1 MSSPPM
7 QRTLLKVIVLGNSG
21 VGKTSLINR
30 YVHKRFNQQF
40 KPTIGAD
47 FATREIQVD
56 GKLVN
61 LQIWDTAGQERF
73 HSLGSAFFRGADSCV
88 LVYDVT
94 VQATFDSLKAWR
106 DDFIKQTDIS
116 DPSKFPFVVIGNK
129 IDDTVGRVVPYKS
142 AKEWC
147 TSIEG
152 PRDGVPYFET
162 SALENNNV
170 DEAFFEIAKV
180 ALSHG
185 RPQDIYYESMA
196 GSLSEIVEPQQS
208 GCPC

>member
-1 MSSPPM
+1 MSSTPM

-30 YVHKRFNQQF
+30 YVHQKFNQQF

-47 FATREIQVD
+47 FVTRELQVE
-56 GKLVN
+56 GKLVS

-73 HSLGSAFFRGADSCV
+73 HSLGPAFFRGADSCV
-88 LVYDVT
+88 LVYDVN
-94 VQATFDSLKAWR
+94 VQGTFDALQAWR

-116 DPSKFPFVVIGNK
+116 DPARFPFVVIGNK
-129 IDDTVGRVVPYKS
+129 IDVDGGASRAVSNKR

-147 TSIEG
+147 TSIG
-152 PRDGVPYFET
+152 DVPYFET
-162 SALENNNV
+162 SALENQNV
-170 DEAFFEIAKV
+170 DEAFSAIANV

-185 RPQDIYYESMA
+185 PPQDM
-196 GSLSEIVEPQQS
+196 
-208 GCPC
+208 